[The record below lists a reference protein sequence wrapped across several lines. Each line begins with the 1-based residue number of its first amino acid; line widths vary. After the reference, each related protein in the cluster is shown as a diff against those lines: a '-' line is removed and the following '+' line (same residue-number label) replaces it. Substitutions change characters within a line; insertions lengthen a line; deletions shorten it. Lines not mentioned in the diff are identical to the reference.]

1 MILIISDKDYYEK
14 AVILIKFF
22 RLQHKNLKIH
32 YHQINFKLN
41 LDINDI
47 EYSYTNINLD
57 NVNKYKY
64 NNITYT
70 QKNAYCANIRFKIIN
85 NLISENKYILYID
98 ADSIIR
104 KPIDKLLDLCNIN
117 ELVINKCT
125 KKKYYRKGF
134 RLRTGV
140 FSIRNTP
147 IMKQFLQQ
155 LIQNINLYQWF
166 SDQDT
171 IQDTFIN
178 FVNKIIFKILD
189 LRYIDWNYN
198 LDSDIWVGKGENKFK
213 KQKKLELENKIN
225 ILYKNTII

>member
-14 AVILIKFF
+14 AVILIKSI

-213 KQKKLELENKIN
+213 NQKYLELENKIN